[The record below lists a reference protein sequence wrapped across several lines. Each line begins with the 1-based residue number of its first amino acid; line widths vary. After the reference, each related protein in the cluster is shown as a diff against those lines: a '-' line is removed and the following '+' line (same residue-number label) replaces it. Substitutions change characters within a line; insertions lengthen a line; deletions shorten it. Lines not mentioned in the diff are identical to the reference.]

1 MLGSRGVVL
10 VACWV
15 VIPWVV
21 AGSWGCGSS
30 QAASASTAATNPVP
44 SPAHPVGRQVCGS
57 CHPAELALWQGSHHD
72 KAMEEPTEETVLGD
86 FRDATFQHQGVVTTL
101 SRREGN
107 FVVRT
112 EGADGKLQDFSV
124 AYTFG
129 VEPLQQYLVAGPGG
143 RFQALSVAWDSR
155 AATAGGRRWFSLD
168 PAGEKVAAGDPLHWT
183 GARLNWNSMCAE
195 CHSTDLEKRYR
206 SDSNSFETRWG
217 EIDVSCEACH
227 GPGSRHVAWARG
239 DRRPDAGKGLV
250 VALARTAP
258 FDPVF
263 DPATGTARGAADPS
277 SIRRATQIDAC
288 ARCHA
293 RRTPI
298 AERYEYGRPLLAT
311 HDLSLLDEN
320 LYHPDG
326 QIRDEVF
333 EVGSFLESKMYRHG
347 VVCSD
352 CHEPHAATL
361 RATGDALCIRC
372 HDANRFAQ
380 KSHHHHAPASDAAR
394 CVTCHMPAKTYMG
407 VDERRDHS
415 FRTPRPDLSAKLGVP
430 NPCTDCHEAKSPIW
444 AARAIEAWTGHAP
457 EEHFGEAIAAGRRG
471 APEAPFQLARAID
484 DREVPG
490 IARATALGLLARQR
504 GVPPADLAAR
514 VAVAAGEA
522 DPLLR
527 RAAATAGEALDGE
540 ERWRLVSPLL
550 SDDLLGVRVEAAR
563 VLAPLVLPRAQRG
576 LLTREE
582 RLRFDSAAADFRAAH
597 QSNAERP
604 EAHVNLGWLAAQL
617 GDLKS
622 AESSFRRSIALD
634 PDFLAARLNLAVI
647 LRLAGRE
654 AESETD
660 ITPPHHPS
668 GKRRTP

>member
-1 MLGSRGVVL
+1 MLGLRG
-10 VACWV
+10 A
-15 VIPWVV
+15 WVV
-21 AGSWGCGSS
+21 ALIIGSIATSGCGPSLV
-30 QAASASTAATNPVP
+30 ASASTAAANAEPA
-44 SPAHPVGRQVCGS
+44 PAHPVGRQVCGS
-57 CHPAELALWQGSHHD
+57 CHAKELALWQGSHHD
-72 KAMEEPTEETVLGD
+72 KAMEEPTEGSVLGN
-86 FRDATFQHQGVVTTL
+86 FRNATFEHQGVVTTL
-101 SRREGN
+101 SRRDGK

-112 EGADGKLQDFSV
+112 EGADGVPHDLSV

-129 VEPLQQYLVAGPGG
+129 VEPLQQYLTAAPGG

-155 AATAGGRRWFSLD
+155 PAAAGGQRWFSLD
-168 PAGEKVAAGDPLHWT
+168 PAGERIAAGDPLHWT

-206 SDSNSFETRWG
+206 PENDSFETRWG

-227 GPGSRHVAWARG
+227 GPGSRHVAWAHG
-239 DRRPDAGKGLV
+239 DRQPVEGKGFV

-263 DPATGTARGAADPS
+263 DPATGSARGAAIDPS
-277 SIRRATQIDAC
+277 STRKATQIDAC
-288 ARCHA
+288 GRCHS

-320 LYHPDG
+320 LYYPDG

-333 EVGSFLESKMYRHG
+333 EVGSFVQSKMYRHG

-361 RATGDALCIRC
+361 RAAGDALCTRC

-380 KSHHHHAPASDAAR
+380 ESHHRHAPDSAAAR

-415 FRTPRPDLSAKLGVP
+415 MPVPRPDLSAKLGTP
-430 NPCTDCHEAKSPIW
+430 NPCTSCHAKESADW
-444 AARAIEAWTGHAP
+444 APRAVEAWTGRAP
-457 EEHFGEAIAAGRRG
+457 QAHWAEAIAAGRRG
-471 APEAPFQLARAID
+471 EPEAPAQLARTID
-484 DREVPG
+484 DGEVPG
-490 IARATALGLLARQR
+490 IARATAFGLLVRQ
-504 GVPPADLAAR
+504 GSVTPTEVASR
-514 VAVAAGEA
+514 VASASGKS
-522 DPLLR
+522 DPLIR
-527 RAAATAGEALDGE
+527 RAAATASEALEGE
-540 ERWRLVSPLL
+540 QRWRLVFPLL
-550 SDDLLGVRVEAAR
+550 ADELLGVRIEAAR
-563 VLAPLVLPRAQRG
+563 ALAPLVLLKARSG
-576 LLTREE
+576 LLSSEE
-582 RLRFDSAAADFRAAH
+582 RRAFEAAAEDFRAAH
-597 QSNAERP
+597 QANAERP
-604 EAHVNLGWLAAQL
+604 EAHLNLGWLAAQL
-617 GDLKS
+617 GDLRS

-647 LRLAGRE
+647 LRFAGRK
-654 AESETD
+654 AEGEMD
-660 ITPPHHPS
+660 VTPPHHPS